1 MNSDTIYEE
10 KIFAKIIGG
19 LLGAVSVVMFII
31 FVYQVLVEPLEDE
44 QWATW
49 LFFIIFLAML
59 ILTAIFARLI
69 IRITYQGISVGFGI
83 VKKRIPWEN
92 IEDIDIDKTSA
103 IKYGGAGIRM
113 SRIKGEWVLVYNVI
127 GGPRCV
133 LKLKEGK
140 FKKFVFST
148 KNPEEIVNVVKGQL
162 AISVH

>member
-10 KIFAKIIGG
+10 KIFAKVIGG
-19 LLGAVSVVMFII
+19 LLGVVSVLMFII
-31 FVYQVLVEPLEDE
+31 FVYQFLVKPPEEE

-49 LFFIIFLAML
+49 LVFILFLAML
-59 ILTAIFARLI
+59 ILTIIFARLI

-92 IEDIDIDKTSA
+92 IKDCEIDETSA

-113 SRIKGEWVLVYNVI
+113 ARIKGEWVLVYNVI

-133 LKLKEGK
+133 LKLKEGR

-148 KNPEEIVNVVKGQL
+148 KNPEEVVNVIKGQL